1 MGRRGA
7 SVALVDVSA
16 PGLNETAELLG
27 RICGSYSTHVT
38 DMGVREQVNALAESV
53 PSALGQAS
61 ILVNNAGIMLKSSRF
76 DEESVS
82 DLDRLLAVNLLGA
95 VYCTKAFLPQLL
107 AAETAAVVNV
117 SSLGGLVGFMYQVP
131 YATAKFGLRG
141 FSEALRMDLMD
152 TNIHVLP
159 VYPGAIRTNIVAN
172 SPSYSDV
179 EKQAALQQVESLRQM
194 PASVAAKKIVEGIA
208 RNKNRVLIGRETF
221 AMDFI
226 ARLLPGAYS
235 KLLFKPVKKMLD
247 ASRADV

>member
-1 MGRRGA
+1 
-7 SVALVDVSA
+7 
-16 PGLNETAELLG
+16 
-27 RICGSYSTHVT
+27 
-38 DMGVREQVNALAESV
+38 
-53 PSALGQAS
+53 
-61 ILVNNAGIMLKSSRF
+61 
-76 DEESVS
+76 
-82 DLDRLLAVNLLGA
+82 
-95 VYCTKAFLPQLL
+95 LL